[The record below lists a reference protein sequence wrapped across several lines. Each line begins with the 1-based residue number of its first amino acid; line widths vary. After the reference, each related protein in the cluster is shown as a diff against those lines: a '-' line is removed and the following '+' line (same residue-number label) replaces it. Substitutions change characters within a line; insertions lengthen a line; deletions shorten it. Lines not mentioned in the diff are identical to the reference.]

1 LSSFILRWNLNR
13 EPNPRGRRRRR
24 ERFPLAYRL
33 LIPIALV
40 EGVFV
45 LYPILQGILMSVQF
59 TQGGITSFVGLANFQ
74 QMLTD
79 PDFWGSI
86 RVTLQFAAC
95 MIAIW
100 LICGLALAM
109 LMNWSF
115 RGRGLARALLAIP
128 WAVPDIPIVL
138 TFSIMLDPNVGIINR
153 FVSWLPWVTNHHIA
167 WLSSPDLSFVSIVL
181 MAGWKGMP
189 FYALILLSSLQS
201 ISDELYEAATVDGAN
216 FIRRFTAITIPALIP
231 TISLLSV
238 LAFIFAFQ
246 QFSLIYLTT
255 GGGPGIDTST
265 LAVLIY
271 LQAFQFFNYNFAAA
285 LAVIGLLMAV
295 AAAVLFV
302 LIQRRIVETNYVGAG

>member
-1 LSSFILRWNLNR
+1 MSSLVTGWRLR
-13 EPNPRGRRRRR
+13 EPSPTRARHRRDW
-24 ERFPLAYRL
+24 FPLAYRL
-33 LIPIALV
+33 LIPIAAI

-45 LYPILQGILMSVQF
+45 IYPILQGILMSFQY
-59 TQGGITSFVGLANFQ
+59 TQGGVTSWVGLANFG

-86 RVTLQFAAC
+86 RVTLQFAFC

-100 LICGLALAM
+100 LILGLMLAL

-115 RGRGLARALLAIP
+115 KGRGLMRALMAIP
-128 WAVPDIPIVL
+128 WAVPDIPVVL
-138 TFSIMLDPNVGIINR
+138 TFSIMLDPNIGIINR
-153 FVSWLPWVTNHHIA
+153 FVSFLPWVTSHHIA
-167 WLSSPDLSFVSIVL
+167 WLSSPILSFVSIVM

-201 ISDELYEAATVDGAN
+201 IPDELYEAATVDGAN
-216 FIRRFTAITIPALIP
+216 FFRRFTAITFPALVP
-231 TISLLSV
+231 TLSLLCV

-255 GGGPGIDTST
+255 GGGPGIDTAT
-265 LAVLIY
+265 LSVMIY

-295 AAAVLFV
+295 CAAVLFII
-302 LIQRRIVETNYVGAG
+302 IQRRIVETNYVGAG